1 MTNTR
6 TDPDYSPSLDE
17 LLSDL
22 RQVSFYVMKMTPTQ
36 QWNVGE
42 GFGDILR
49 EHLLWLRQLELSDV
63 LVLSGPCDLDTWDG
77 TGLAVLRAS
86 SREEA
91 IALAITEP
99 FHVQGMRHNTIQH
112 WQVNEG
118 TIHVSVSLL
127 TAKIAV
133 R

>member
-6 TDPDYSPSLDE
+6 TDPNYSPSLDE

-22 RQVSFYVMKMTPTQ
+22 RQVSFYLMKMTPTQ
-36 QWNVGE
+36 QWHVGE
-42 GFGDILR
+42 GFGEILR
-49 EHLLWLRQLELSDV
+49 EHLLWLRQLELRDV

-77 TGLAVLRAS
+77 TGLAVLRAA

-91 IALAITEP
+91 IALAVTEP
-99 FHVQGMRHNTIQH
+99 FHVHGLRHNTIQA

-127 TAKIAV
+127 TGKIAV
-133 R
+133 K